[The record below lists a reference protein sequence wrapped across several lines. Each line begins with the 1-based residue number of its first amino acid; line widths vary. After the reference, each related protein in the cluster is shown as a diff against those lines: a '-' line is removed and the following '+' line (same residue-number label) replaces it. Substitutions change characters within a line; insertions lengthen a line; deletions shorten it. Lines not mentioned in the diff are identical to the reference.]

1 MININHRRLNNKIN
15 AFKNYIEE
23 EEEVD
28 LAIISE
34 SHEQVDKQLVDN
46 LQMDNFQ
53 VISNVHQR
61 RGKGGRPALVVNS
74 EKFQIHFGLWE
85 LHTK

>member
-1 MININHRRLNNKIN
+1 M
-15 AFKNYIEE
+15 EE

-46 LQMDNFQ
+46 LQIDNFQ

-61 RGKGGRPALVVNS
+61 RGKGDRPALVVNT
-74 EKFQIHFGLWE
+74 EKFQI
-85 LHTK
+85 